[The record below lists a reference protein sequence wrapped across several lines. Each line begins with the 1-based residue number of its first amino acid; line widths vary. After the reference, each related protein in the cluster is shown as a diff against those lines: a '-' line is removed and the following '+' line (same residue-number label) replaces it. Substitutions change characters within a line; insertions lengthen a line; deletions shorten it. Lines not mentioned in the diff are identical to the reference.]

1 MTQQRS
7 LSVLA
12 VIFGLTLAWN
22 GTRLLLSPAAV
33 RAFGNPANLWM
44 AFVGQALLWLIAAAV
59 LAIVIFWEK
68 KPIASLWLQPFRWQ
82 SIAWGLALVA
92 LHYAVIFPFTEWVR
106 HATGLPGFE
115 QGMDRVMRFP
125 VSYRITA
132 FLTAGVVEELLFRG
146 YTITRLTML
155 TRNVW
160 VGWRAGARRLCF
172 SARAVLGPRLCRH
185 QPHRRRGDDV
195 VLYLE
200 KGSAGDDG
208 VSRLHR
214 CRRPGDRADVLG
226 VVAGAEGVLA
236 PNGVKVPSLVGPMCL
251 RWSVQSGFAGW
262 CKGTSL
268 VGATDR

>member
-106 HATGLPGFE
+106 HTTGLPGFE

-160 VGWRAGARRLCF
+160 VA
-172 SARAVLGPRLCRH
+172 
-185 QPHRRRGDDV
+185 
-195 VLYLE
+195 
-200 KGSAGDDG
+200 
-208 VSRLHR
+208 
-214 CRRPGDRADVLG
+214 
-226 VVAGAEGVLA
+226 GVLA
-236 PNGVKVPSLVGPMCL
+236 LVGFAFLHAPYWGRGFVVISLIGGVVTTTFFIWKKDLLAMMVFHACTDAVGLVIAPMFSEWWREPRAL
-251 RWSVQSGFAGW
+251 
-262 CKGTSL
+262 
-268 VGATDR
+268 